1 MQRDDPLLEAR
12 ALLGRSSQRDLHG
25 GAGALCKQS
34 TQIGVAAFGDRAEP
48 ILAAGA
54 VLSRYES
61 EPSGELTTVTEIGGV
76 AGGGDGGARG
86 ERADADD
93 GADAL
98 GVGARFRVDVDLALA
113 FLDSLVENVD
123 LLAHLSDDRLESL
136 GQCRAR
142 GELG

>member
-1 MQRDDPLLEAR
+1 
-12 ALLGRSSQRDLHG
+12 
-25 GAGALCKQS
+25 AGALCKQS

-61 EPSGELTTVTEIGGV
+61 EPSGELTTVTEVGGV
-76 AGGGDGGARG
+76 ASRGNGGARG
-86 ERADADD
+86 ERADPDD

-98 GVGARFRVDVDLALA
+98 RVGIGFRVDVDLALA
-113 FLDSLVENVD
+113 FCDPLIEALD

-136 GQCRAR
+136 GQGGAR
-142 GELG
+142 GELGQCPQELA